1 MTQVRLCRLT
11 WSMLFAGASK
21 PLFTKPCS
29 ILDHIIKSIVIHVNI
44 SQDLLLCLNVWGSY
58 NGSLVIVEDLKN
70 TCSQITVLVTLF
82 ISVQRQDNLTLSQ
95 TSPGF
100 YVSAVR
106 VSLTSNFS
114 FSHSVF
120 YLFGELSTIFIKL
133 KIVVCKLFQF
143 GRLKNLS
150 FVKGI
155 SQRLV
160 LLKDKKHLIYPHTP
174 EGCLTLSQTTNF
186 RLF

>member
-1 MTQVRLCRLT
+1 
-11 WSMLFAGASK
+11 MLFAGASK
-21 PLFTKPCS
+21 SLFTKPCS

-106 VSLTSNFS
+106 VFRKHCGKRRNCSLTSNFS

-120 YLFGELSTIFIKL
+120 YLFGELSTIFIEL
-133 KIVVCKLFQF
+133 KIVVFKLFQF

-150 FVKGI
+150 FLKGI